1 LHNWVVKKAIDPLRN
16 LLLLIE
22 VFNRMDENGTSSATT
37 KNSPLM
43 CMARQ
48 RLLIGL
54 LQWRDNALVAAHPSG
69 KSLHSP
75 GDRFSIFQEVD
86 GGVVNNS
93 SSLHHLAQI
102 FRLRKLAGP
111 LQDIP
116 LEKNDEFIGVRG
128 VAEKLSSSGTIGLA
142 GDTVCIKR

>member
-1 LHNWVVKKAIDPLRN
+1 MLDQFLQSKRARVYQLPVGANVQAK
-16 LLLLIE
+16 
-22 VFNRMDENGTSSATT
+22 

-43 CMARQ
+43 CIARQ

-54 LQWRDNALVAAHPSG
+54 LQWRDSALVAAHPSG

-75 GDRFSIFQEVD
+75 GDLFSIFQEGD

-93 SSLHHLAQI
+93 SSLHHLAQL
-102 FRLRKLAGP
+102 FRLRKLAGL

-116 LEKNDEFIGVRG
+116 LQKNDEFIGVRG

-142 GDTVCIKR
+142 GETVCIKR

>member
-1 LHNWVVKKAIDPLRN
+1 M
-16 LLLLIE
+16 E
-22 VFNRMDENGTSSATT
+22 
-37 KNSPLM
+37 
-43 CMARQ
+43 
-48 RLLIGL
+48 
-54 LQWRDNALVAAHPSG
+54 G

-75 GDRFSIFQEVD
+75 GDLFSIFQEVD

-93 SSLHHLAQI
+93 SALHHLAQI
-102 FRLRKLAGP
+102 FRLRKLAGL

-116 LEKNDEFIGVRG
+116 LQKDDEFIGVRG